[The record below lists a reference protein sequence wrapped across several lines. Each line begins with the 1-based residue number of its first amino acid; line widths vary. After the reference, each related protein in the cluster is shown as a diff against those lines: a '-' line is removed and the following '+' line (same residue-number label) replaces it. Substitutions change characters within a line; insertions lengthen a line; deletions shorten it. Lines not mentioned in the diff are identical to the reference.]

1 MLFFVPVTVFVL
13 FFVLIRSKM
22 GAASGPSAARGLA
35 GGRVLARGL
44 VLSASPFVS
53 GERTQNGQRYELRD
67 LLLDVEV
74 QGQAPYEVSVTPLI
88 PRICEARPGAALDL
102 SLDPRNPSDVVVIGP
117 AGASAWIWRGP
128 LAHAVACRR
137 PDRRWEARAQRRPGG
152 VPGVPRPRPRNRGP
166 RTPAAAGGAARGA
179 AHGVGV
185 LRPRRAV
192 LQGDQRGE
200 LRPVR
205 RDGRGRVRLGPS
217 GGADHCGEGSQ
228 KVPVTSHG
236 RSPRICL

>member
-117 AGASAWIWRGP
+117 AGASAWI
-128 LAHAVACRR
+128 
-137 PDRRWEARAQRRPGG
+137 
-152 VPGVPRPRPRNRGP
+152 
-166 RTPAAAGGAARGA
+166 GAAPWLMQSPA
-179 AHGVGV
+179 VGLTGGGKLV
-185 LRPRRAV
+185 LSAV
-192 LQGDQRGE
+192 LAGFPAFLALGLVIAVRGHQ
-200 LRPVR
+200 PPQAAPHA
-205 RDGRGRVRLGPS
+205 GPHTVSASCDLAARCCKVIS
-217 GGADHCGEGSQ
+217 GASCGQFGAMGEGACASVLQ
-228 KVPVTSHG
+228 AERTTAAKAHKRCP
-236 RSPRICL
+236 